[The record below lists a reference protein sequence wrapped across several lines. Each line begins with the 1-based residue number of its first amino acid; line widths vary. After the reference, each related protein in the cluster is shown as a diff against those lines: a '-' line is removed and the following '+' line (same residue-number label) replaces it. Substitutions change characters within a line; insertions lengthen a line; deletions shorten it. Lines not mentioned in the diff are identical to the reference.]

1 MSEATTMYSHLSD
14 QTKFRLT
21 EINKIKYYFN
31 AEMQERKIIS
41 KTISKYIAT
50 FDYFGKTLIVLSGTS
65 RVISIIFFASIFG
78 ASVGILRAS
87 FSLIF
92 SLTIGTIKKLLKITR
107 NKKKKHNEIV
117 MIARSKLLKHRY
129 LKH

>member
-65 RVISIIFFASIFG
+65 RGISIIF
-78 ASVGILRAS
+78 LRV
-87 FSLIF
+87 
-92 SLTIGTIKKLLKITR
+92 LL
-107 NKKKKHNEIV
+107 E
-117 MIARSKLLKHRY
+117 LL
-129 LKH
+129 